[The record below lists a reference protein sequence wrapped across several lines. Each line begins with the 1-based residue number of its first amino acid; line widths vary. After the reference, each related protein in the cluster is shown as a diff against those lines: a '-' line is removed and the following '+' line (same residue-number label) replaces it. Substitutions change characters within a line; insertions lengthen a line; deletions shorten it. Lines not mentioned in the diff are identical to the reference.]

1 MRTDNGL
8 SGDTFEDSGAAPPN
22 RLGCGRSDMYLE
34 NRSRKA
40 SNTCLE
46 NLLNI
51 EEFDESA
58 KSISTPREFSTD
70 DIVIIRTGYGFCS
83 NRWRVFPPV
92 WPTSLR
98 VACSIR
104 RSDDR
109 YETCNM
115 LRSKLILKLSRLYFG
130 LLLAVMFK
138 FLLQYES
145 GAHVGPSSFGTG
157 YLRMRISPTRL
168 VIF

>member
-8 SGDTFEDSGAAPPN
+8 SWDTLEDSGAAPPK
-22 RLGCGRSDMYLE
+22 RLGCGKSDMYLE

-40 SNTCLE
+40 SNICLE
-46 NLLNI
+46 KLLNT
-51 EEFDESA
+51 EELDESV
-58 KSISTPREFSTD
+58 KNISTPKEFSTD
-70 DIVIIRTGYGFCS
+70 DIVTTRTGYGFCS
-83 NRWRVFPPV
+83 NRWRVCPSV

-109 YETCNM
+109 YETCTM
-115 LRSKLILKLSRLYFG
+115 LRSKLILKLSRLYFD
-130 LLLAVMFK
+130 LLLVVIFK
-138 FLLQYES
+138 FLLPDEP
-145 GAHVGPSSFGTG
+145 GPHVGLSSFDTG
-157 YLRMRISPTRL
+157 YLRIRISPTRW